1 LPKTFSNQDNLQQTF
16 LAKLKKMKNNSQKK
30 IGWAIILIAATF
42 LSSFSQKEVQKKEIQ
57 KQEPVG
63 FAVLELFTSQGC
75 SSCPP
80 ADAII
85 GKYALQN
92 NPTIIPLAFHVD
104 YWDNLGWKDPF
115 SKPEFSE
122 RQRQYATILNTQG
135 NYTPQLVINGKRELV
150 GSNENAIR
158 DLISQEL
165 AIKKKFTLN
174 IEQSTIKEHQ
184 LIVLFDKDDNDK
196 NVVLN
201 FALVKKKEVT
211 NIKRGENNGL
221 KSINYN
227 IVYDFK
233 TVKNDPKSKTKMVFQ
248 FKEDWLASDFMVVAY
263 IQNLKTGAIV
273 AVTKSEIN

>member
-1 LPKTFSNQDNLQQTF
+1 
-16 LAKLKKMKNNSQKK
+16 M
-30 IGWAIILIAATF
+30 
-42 LSSFSQKEVQKKEIQ
+42 
-57 KQEPVG
+57 
-63 FAVLELFTSQGC
+63 
-75 SSCPP
+75 
-80 ADAII
+80 
-85 GKYALQN
+85 QN

-104 YWDNLGWKDPF
+104 YWNNLGWKDPF
-115 SKPEFSE
+115 IKPEFSE
-122 RQRQYATILNTQG
+122 RQRQYTAFLNTQG

-158 DLISQEL
+158 DLVSQEL
-165 AIKKKFTLN
+165 AIKKQFTLI
-174 IEQSTIKEHQ
+174 IEQSSIKEHQ
-184 LIVLFDKDDNDK
+184 LNVLFDNDDSDK
-196 NVVLN
+196 NVALN

-233 TVKNDPKSKTKMVFQ
+233 TIKNDPKSKTKIAFQ